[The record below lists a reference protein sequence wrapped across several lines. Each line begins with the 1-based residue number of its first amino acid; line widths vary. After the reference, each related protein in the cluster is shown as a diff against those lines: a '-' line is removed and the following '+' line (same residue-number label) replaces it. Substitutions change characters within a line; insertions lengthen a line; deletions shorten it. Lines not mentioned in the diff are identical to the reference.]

1 MVQKYDQ
8 QGDLLLL
15 LLLTPLPHF
24 YRLPSAQVRSIFSK
38 KDEATAGSA
47 SPSSAS
53 DSDLDGAGGESAELR
68 RDVSS
73 ALHEYEEGGG
83 SMAEDE
89 FDEGFGAPAPLS
101 SSISAAPSAPLRSSS
116 FGGGGAM
123 TFSQTSAMT

>member
-1 MVQKYDQ
+1 M
-8 QGDLLLL
+8 
-15 LLLTPLPHF
+15 
-24 YRLPSAQVRSIFSK
+24 RSIFSK
-38 KDEATAGSA
+38 KDKATAGSA

-53 DSDLDGAGGESAELR
+53 DSDLDGSVGESAELR
-68 RDVSS
+68 R
-73 ALHEYEEGGG
+73 EYEEGGG

-123 TFSQTSAMT
+123 TQTSAMT